1 MTANILFDKDY
12 DMNKIE
18 ELRGLIKDRLEAKAI
33 TQLSLAKLTGTDQ
46 ASINRFVKKG
56 EGLSA
61 ANFLALAK
69 WAGWDFAQKSSPTM
83 RRMGSNAPV
92 EAVTGDD
99 LVAIPIQEY
108 VGAGNALDF
117 FTAEPERFINILPRF
132 NRKNMRAYVVDGDSM
147 EPTIKKGAIIGVV
160 PIDGPLEEGKIYLVC
175 RPPFG
180 LVVKEVF
187 SKDGLIILRSA
198 NQKYPD
204 DPVPYDGYDDIILGK
219 VIWVLQEC

>member
-1 MTANILFDKDY
+1 MEEIK
-12 DMNKIE
+12 
-18 ELRGLIKDRLEAKAI
+18 ELRELVVDKLQKKAI
-33 TQLSLAKLTGTDQ
+33 KQSALAKQTGADQ

-69 WAGWDFAQKSSPTM
+69 WAGWSLTQSSPPTM

-99 LVAIPIQEY
+99 LVSIPIREY

-132 NRKNMRAYVVDGDSM
+132 NRKDMRAYVVDGDSM
-147 EPTIKKGAIIGVV
+147 EPTIKQGSIVGVV
-160 PIDGPLEEGKIYLVC
+160 PIDGPLVEGKIYLVC

-180 LVVKEVF
+180 LVIKEVF

-204 DPVPYDGYDDIILGK
+204 DPVPYDGYDDIILGR
-219 VIWVLQEC
+219 VIWVWQEC